1 MTFLSRKV
9 DYSLLIMSVLHRRG
23 CGASAREIAE
33 SFALSRPFVAN
44 ILKRLCATGLVQSHR
59 GVRGGYVLGRP
70 ATDITLSQL
79 MDALD
84 DPFHLT
90 ECTSNHT
97 VPCSLSGICPVKGA
111 IGKVHRRISDILGQ
125 TTLNTLFEDGPNEE
139 GAIQIGFIPNIH
151 NAHNTHPETGFAS
164 QTPTVNQKAMAIA

>member
-9 DYSLLIMSVLHRRG
+9 DYSLLIMSILHRRG
-23 CGASAREIAE
+23 SGASAREIAE

-70 ATDITLSQL
+70 AHQINLSQL
-79 MDALD
+79 MDALE

-90 ECTSNHT
+90 ECTTNHA

-111 IGKVHRRISDILGQ
+111 IGKVHKRISDILGC
-125 TTLNTLFEDGPNEE
+125 TTLDTLFEDGPIAE
-139 GAIQIGFIPNIH
+139 GAIQIGFV
-151 NAHNTHPETGFAS
+151 
-164 QTPTVNQKAMAIA
+164 PTVNQKAMAIA